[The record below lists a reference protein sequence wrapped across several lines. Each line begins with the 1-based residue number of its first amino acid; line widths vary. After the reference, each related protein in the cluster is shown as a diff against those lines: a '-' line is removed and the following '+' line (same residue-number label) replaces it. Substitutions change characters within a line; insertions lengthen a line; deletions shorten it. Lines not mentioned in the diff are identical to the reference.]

1 MIGPVDDEDANS
13 DGEEPEKAQST
24 AGEEVDPDEAIV
36 EIEYIEQDGD
46 DQEVREDQSQVG
58 GQQSGSPDSY
68 AGLDSRPRLT
78 RKLMTPRM

>member
-36 EIEYIEQDGD
+36 EIEYTEKDGID
-46 DQEVREDQSQVG
+46 
-58 GQQSGSPDSY
+58 
-68 AGLDSRPRLT
+68 
-78 RKLMTPRM
+78 